1 MPVTVTSMLAFMLA
15 KPRLRYS
22 DSGSIGV
29 AARASQATNAASS
42 SPPPIR
48 LPRTWGL
55 VQPCPLPRTRP
66 NTTPN
71 SPPVISTTPSGSS
84 RPAPDRLSVTSHSSD
99 SSSRPIG
106 TLIQKI
112 HCQDPAW
119 VTAPPMTGPSAAPR
133 PAVALHRP
141 RARPRLLSGVTLAI
155 SVMLSGMTIAAPA
168 PCTARAA
175 ISTPMLGASAAAA
188 LDRVNTVIPTAN
200 IRRRPYRSPRAA
212 PVSIST
218 ANVSV

>member
-1 MPVTVTSMLAFMLA
+1 
-15 KPRLRYS
+15 
-22 DSGSIGV
+22 
-29 AARASQATNAASS
+29 
-42 SPPPIR
+42 
-48 LPRTWGL
+48 
-55 VQPCPLPRTRP
+55 
-66 NTTPN
+66 
-71 SPPVISTTPSGSS
+71 
-84 RPAPDRLSVTSHSSD
+84 
-99 SSSRPIG
+99 
-106 TLIQKI
+106 
-112 HCQDPAW
+112 
-119 VTAPPMTGPSAAPR
+119 
-133 PAVALHRP
+133 
-141 RARPRLLSGVTLAI
+141 VTLAM